1 MKRIPRSI
9 VLSGGGTRCISF
21 VGGLLYLKRTG
32 VLEGVNKWYCCSA
45 GALIAVLFSLN
56 MRENAILEFVHEFDF
71 TKSRDFNAEDILSM
85 GETLGLDKGFALR
98 KLIVRLLESIH
109 KDSSRWTLQE
119 FKEATGNDVHYFISN
134 VSLSTPF
141 YASAA
146 SHPDLFVLD
155 AVYAT
160 MAIPFYFCP
169 YRDLKTGHIWC
180 DGMLGGNFPWKYIPE
195 KEKRDAI
202 GFYFPQRPVPA
213 KPEIFDYLNSII
225 SFRNNFEQ
233 KQICNDWADNI
244 ISIPT
249 SDFPSIALDLS
260 KEDREHLYQ
269 VGLKEVVTWWVSVG
283 RKKFIAFEMSESL
296 GKPALT
302 VLPRTRSKSLPHLAV
317 QPSDNRQSLP
327 YPYTDSGLS
336 QDLLPASQLSSR
348 RWSV

>member
-1 MKRIPRSI
+1 
-9 VLSGGGTRCISF
+9 
-21 VGGLLYLKRTG
+21 
-32 VLEGVNKWYCCSA
+32 
-45 GALIAVLFSLN
+45 
-56 MRENAILEFVHEFDF
+56 
-71 TKSRDFNAEDILSM
+71 
-85 GETLGLDKGFALR
+85 
-98 KLIVRLLESIH
+98 
-109 KDSSRWTLQE
+109 
-119 FKEATGNDVHYFISN
+119 
-134 VSLSTPF
+134 
-141 YASAA
+141 
-146 SHPDLFVLD
+146 
-155 AVYAT
+155 

-202 GFYFPQRPVPA
+202 GMYFPQRLVPA

-233 KQICNDWADNI
+233 KLICNEWADNI

-296 GKPALT
+296 GKPVSS
-302 VLPRTRSKSLPHLAV
+302 VLPRTRSKSLPH
-317 QPSDNRQSLP
+317 PSLQQLDIQQSLP
-327 YPYTDSGLS
+327 YPYTDSGRS